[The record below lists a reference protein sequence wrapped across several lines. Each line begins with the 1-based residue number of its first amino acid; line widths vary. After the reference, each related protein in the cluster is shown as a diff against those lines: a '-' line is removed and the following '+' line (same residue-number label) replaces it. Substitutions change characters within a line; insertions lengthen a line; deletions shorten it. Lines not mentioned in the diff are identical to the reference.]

1 MVTIVEAPSS
11 PEAALFRVI
20 AALEAAAAAA
30 RVAERAVSAEHQPLA
45 AAAFLESVTLCEN
58 GLDAAYA
65 MLRGRGLLRAFS
77 PAEAASAAPFAFS
90 APASDYSAAKTLL
103 RGMHAALAETWQ
115 AVPLSGADAVSA
127 AAFAAAHTAL
137 ATRLGFQN
145 GLPEIA

>member
-1 MVTIVEAPSS
+1 
-11 PEAALFRVI
+11 
-20 AALEAAAAAA
+20 
-30 RVAERAVSAEHQPLA
+30 
-45 AAAFLESVTLCEN
+45 
-58 GLDAAYA
+58 
-65 MLRGRGLLRAFS
+65 MLRGRSLLLRA
-77 PAEAASAAPFAFS
+77 AYQAEAVQDAMAVRVRQTLEAASAAPFAFS